1 MTEFHP
7 SYLLNAF
14 AFAALGILVFLI
26 ALLIV
31 ERAVPDRIRR
41 AVFEEKNIAAAILVG
56 LLSIGIGL
64 VVAAAF
70 H

>member
-1 MTEFHP
+1 MTEFQP

-14 AFAALGILVFLI
+14 AYAAMGILVFVI
-26 ALLIV
+26 ALLVV
-31 ERAVPDRIRR
+31 ERAIPDRIRR
-41 AVFEEKNIAAAILVG
+41 AVLDDKNVAAAILVG

-64 VVAAAF
+64 IIAAAF